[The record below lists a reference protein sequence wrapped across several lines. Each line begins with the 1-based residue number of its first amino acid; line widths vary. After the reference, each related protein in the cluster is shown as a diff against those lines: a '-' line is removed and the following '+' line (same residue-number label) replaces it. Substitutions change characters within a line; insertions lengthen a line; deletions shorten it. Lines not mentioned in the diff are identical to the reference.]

1 MAKFNSGDLLDILRR
16 FKVAGEEN
24 VPRHIQEMK
33 KLTPDAF
40 SEIFSFKFNSTKY
53 FIIIDGTAEDDENYI
68 IGLLSTTYGEIE
80 GELIKNPRD
89 GLLSF
94 ALPYQGKDVY
104 LFRGETSKRRIDVL
118 LHEKYPDF
126 SRSTIQKYIKS
137 GYVTVDQ
144 KVILKSN
151 TTIDAKS
158 NVSLDIPEKSTFD
171 DDFPIIYEDKNVIV
185 VDKPA
190 GILTHSK
197 GVLNDEFTVAD
208 FFKKRGSTF
217 ANDTNR
223 TGIVHRLDRDTS
235 GVIICA
241 KNPEA
246 AKKLQ
251 KQFSERT
258 TKKTYFA
265 IVTGTL
271 KQPKAM
277 IDLPIARNNS
287 APSTFK
293 IDAKGKSA
301 QTRYEVLAQNG
312 DYSLIKLQPKTG
324 RTHQLRVHMS
334 YLGAPILGDRVYNE
348 LSKKADRMYL
358 HAESLEITI
367 PPLKSGENSI
377 RKTFTSVM
385 PEDFNQ
391 FFDK

>member
-1 MAKFNSGDLLDILRR
+1 M
-16 FKVAGEEN
+16 
-24 VPRHIQEMK
+24 
-33 KLTPDAF
+33 
-40 SEIFSFKFNSTKY
+40 
-53 FIIIDGTAEDDENYI
+53 
-68 IGLLSTTYGEIE
+68 
-80 GELIKNPRD
+80 
-89 GLLSF
+89 
-94 ALPYQGKDVY
+94 
-104 LFRGETSKRRIDVL
+104 
-118 LHEKYPDF
+118 
-126 SRSTIQKYIKS
+126 
-137 GYVTVDQ
+137 
-144 KVILKSN
+144 ILKSN
-151 TTIDAKS
+151 ATVDAKS
-158 NVSLDIPEKSTFD
+158 DIALSIPEKSAND

-217 ANDTNR
+217 ASDTNR

-235 GVIICA
+235 GVIIGA

-265 IVTGTL
+265 IVTGKL
-271 KQPKAM
+271 KQQKAL

-301 QTRYEVLAQNG
+301 QTRYEVIARNG

-324 RTHQLRVHMS
+324 RTHQLRVHMN
-334 YLGAPILGDRVYNE
+334 YLGAPILGDRVYGDA
-348 LSKKADRMYL
+348 SKKADRMFL

-377 RKTFTSVM
+377 RKIFTSEL

-391 FFDK
+391 FFDN

>member
-1 MAKFNSGDLLDILRR
+1 MAKFNSSDLLDILRR

-33 KLTPDAF
+33 KITPDTF

-68 IGLLSTTYGEIE
+68 TGLINTTYGEIE

-89 GLLSF
+89 ELLSF
-94 ALPYQGKDVY
+94 ALPYQGKDIY
-104 LFRGETSKRRIDVL
+104 LFKGETSKRRIDVL
-118 LHEKYPDF
+118 LHEKYPEF
-126 SRSTIQKYIKS
+126 SRSTLQKYIKN
-137 GYVTVDQ
+137 GYVTANQ

-151 TTIDAKS
+151 ATVDAKS
-158 NVSLDIPEKSTFD
+158 DIALSIPEKSAND

-217 ANDTNR
+217 ASDTNR

-235 GVIICA
+235 GVIIGA

-265 IVTGTL
+265 IVTGKL
-271 KQPKAM
+271 KQQKAL

-301 QTRYEVLAQNG
+301 QTRYEIIARND

-324 RTHQLRVHMS
+324 RTHQLRVHMN
-334 YLGAPILGDRVYNE
+334 YLGAPILGDRVYGDA
-348 LSKKADRMYL
+348 SKKADRMFL

-377 RKTFTSVM
+377 RKIFTSEL

-391 FFDK
+391 FFDN

>member
-33 KLTPDAF
+33 KLTPDTF
-40 SEIFSFKFNSTKY
+40 SEIFSFKFNSAKY
-53 FIIIDGTAEDDENYI
+53 FIIVDGTAEDDENYI
-68 IGLLSTTYGEIE
+68 TGLLNTTYGEIE

-89 GLLSF
+89 DLLSF
-94 ALPYQGKDVY
+94 ALPYQGKDIY
-104 LFRGETSKRRIDVL
+104 LFKGETSKRRLDVL
-118 LHEKYPDF
+118 LHEKYPEF
-126 SRSTIQKYIKS
+126 SRSTIQKYIKN
-137 GYVTVDQ
+137 GYATVNQ

-151 TTIDAKS
+151 ATIDSKS
-158 NVSLDIPEKSTFD
+158 DLVLEIPEKSAND
-171 DDFPIIYEDKNVIV
+171 DDFPIIYEDENVIV
-185 VDKPA
+185 INKPA

-217 ANDTNR
+217 ASDTNR

-235 GVIICA
+235 GVIVGA

-265 IVTGTL
+265 VTTGTL
-271 KQPKAM
+271 KQQKAM

-293 IDAKGKSA
+293 IDAKGKEA
-301 QTRYEVLAQNG
+301 QTRYAVIAQNG
-312 DYSLIKLQPKTG
+312 DYSLVKLQPRTG

-334 YLGAPILGDRVYNE
+334 YLGAPILGDRVYGE
-348 LSKKADRMYL
+348 ASKKADRMYL
-358 HAESLEITI
+358 HAESLEVTI
-367 PPLKSGENSI
+367 PPLQPGENSI
-377 RKTFTSVM
+377 RKIFTSPL
-385 PEDFNQ
+385 PEEFNH

>member
-33 KLTPDAF
+33 KLTPDTF
-40 SEIFSFKFNSTKY
+40 SEIFSFKFNSAKY
-53 FIIIDGTAEDDENYI
+53 FIIVDGTAEDDENYI
-68 IGLLSTTYGEIE
+68 TGLLYTTYGEIE

-89 GLLSF
+89 ELLSF
-94 ALPYQGKDVY
+94 ALPYQGKDIY
-104 LFRGETSKRRIDVL
+104 LFKSETSKRRIDVL
-118 LHEKYPDF
+118 LHEKYPEF
-126 SRSTIQKYIKS
+126 SRSTIQKYIKN
-137 GYVTVDQ
+137 GYVTVNK
-144 KVILKSN
+144 KVVLKSN
-151 TTIDAKS
+151 ITIDAKS
-158 NVSLDIPEKSTFD
+158 QLYLEIPEKVANDT
-171 DDFPIIYEDKNVIV
+171 DFSVIYEDENVIV

-190 GILTHSK
+190 GVLTHSK

-217 ANDTNR
+217 ADDINR

-235 GVIICA
+235 GVIIGA
-241 KNPEA
+241 KNPA
-246 AKKLQ
+246 TAKKLQ

-265 IVTGTL
+265 VVTGVL
-271 KQPKAM
+271 KQQKAM

-301 QTRYEVLAQNG
+301 QTRYEVISQKDN
-312 DYSLIKLQPKTG
+312 YSLVKLQPKTG

-334 YLGAPILGDRVYNE
+334 YLGVPILGDKVYGDD
-348 LSKKADRMYL
+348 SKKSDRMYL

-367 PPLKSGENSI
+367 PPLAAGENSI
-377 RKTFTSVM
+377 RKTFIS
-385 PEDFNQ
+385 PLPKEFDQ
-391 FFDK
+391 FFNK